1 MNPEYFLY
9 FLSLVFIIYGFYNIY
24 YEQSIESRGYLP
36 VILGI
41 FLCLG
46 VYVYSGF
53 KEFESLENYEK
64 VSLNEIKELAST

>member
-1 MNPEYFLY
+1 MDPLYFLY
-9 FLSLVFIIYGFYNIY
+9 FLALVFIIYGFYNIY
-24 YEQSIESRGYLP
+24 YEQSVQSRGYLP

-46 VYVYSGF
+46 VYVYSSF
-53 KEFESLENYEK
+53 KEIESLENYEK